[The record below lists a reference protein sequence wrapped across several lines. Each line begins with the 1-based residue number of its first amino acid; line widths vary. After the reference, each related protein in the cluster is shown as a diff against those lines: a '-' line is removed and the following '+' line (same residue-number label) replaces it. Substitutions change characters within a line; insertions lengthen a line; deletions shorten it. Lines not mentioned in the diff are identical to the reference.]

1 MGPWATRL
9 TQLPPQNFIQA
20 KGYPSYTSVEVMDDG
35 AESAGFKQLFRSWSG
50 QQRENKNLS
59 GMGERAWP
67 ESGAELRAAVG
78 GAGPA
83 PWRGDLAGGALA
95 PSRRGLAGQIEGER
109 GRPGPRTT
117 LLPVPSLPAPLL
129 RVQEL

>member
-1 MGPWATRL
+1 MQSWPRRSRGVEWSSGPWATRL
-9 TQLPPQNFIQA
+9 TQLPPQSFIQA

-50 QQRENKNLS
+50 PQRSKNLS

-78 GAGPA
+78 GAGPGISQRRVGVWLEGA
-83 PWRGDLAGGALA
+83 FCVMGGARHLLSH
-95 PSRRGLAGQIEGER
+95 PQVNCCRG
-109 GRPGPRTT
+109 
-117 LLPVPSLPAPLL
+117 S
-129 RVQEL
+129 